1 MAGKIIVHDKFKP
14 LYTNREAFIF
24 LITGGRGSGKSYNA
38 STFIERL
45 SFEAGHKMLYSRYTM
60 KAAEISVIPEFL
72 QKVNEDGYGGRFST
86 RKTDVIND
94 FSGSQILFRGIK
106 TASVNETANLKSI
119 QGLTTFIGDEMEEWQ
134 SEEDY
139 DTLRLSIRQKGIKNR
154 VLLIM
159 NPSNIN
165 HFVYQKYIKDTHRI
179 EMIDGV
185 GVQISTHPDV
195 LHIHTTYLDNIEHLS
210 PEFLK
215 DVAEIKA
222 GNPKKYAHKIIGRW
236 QDANEEDALWKMDI
250 ISATRYQNAPP
261 MRRIVVAIDP
271 AVSAKDTSDET
282 GIMVVG
288 IGADQH
294 LYVLEDA
301 TMKGTPTEWATK
313 AVDLFHKWKADRVV
327 AEVNQGGD
335 MVEQTLRNVQNGRNI
350 PYRGVHATKDK
361 YTRAEPVAALWEQKR
376 AHIVGLLPMLEYEM
390 TTWEGRSTKPQ
401 KSPNRIDA
409 LVWGAAELMPDL
421 ASRATNLSSVA
432 SLFR

>member
-1 MAGKIIVHDKFKP
+1 MGGRIKVGPKFKP
-14 LYTNREAFIF
+14 LYTNTEASVF

-45 SFEAGHKMLYSRYTM
+45 SFERGHKMLYSRYTM
-60 KAAEISVIPEFL
+60 SSAEISVIPEFL
-72 QKVNEDGYGGRFST
+72 QKINEDGFAGQFKT
-86 RKTDVIND
+86 RKTDIVNQ
-94 FSGSQILFRGIK
+94 FSESQILFRGIK
-106 TASVNETANLKSI
+106 TSSGNQTANLKSI
-119 QGLTTFIGDEMEEWQ
+119 QGLTTFVGDEMEEWQ

-139 DTLRLSIRQKGIKNR
+139 DTMRLSIRQKGIKNR

-165 HFVYQKYIKDTHRI
+165 HFVYKKYIKDTHRV
-179 EMIDGV
+179 EYFDGV
-185 GVQISTHPDV
+185 PVQISTHPDV
-195 LHIHTTYLDNIEHLS
+195 LHIHTTYLDSLEHLS

-222 GNPKKYAHKIIGRW
+222 NNPKKYAHKIIGRW
-236 QDANEEDALWKMDI
+236 QDANEEDALWKMEVIDG
-250 ISATRYQNAPP
+250 TRFQSHPP
-261 MRRIVVAIDP
+261 LRRIVVAIDP

-282 GIMVVG
+282 GIVVVG
-288 IGADQH
+288 IGMDQH

-301 TMKGTPTEWATK
+301 TMKGTPTAWATK
-313 AVDLFHKWKADRVV
+313 AVDLFHKWRADRIV
-327 AEVNQGGD
+327 AEINQGGD
-335 MVEQTLRNVQNGRNI
+335 MVEQTLRGVQNGRNV

-361 YTRAEPVAALWEQKR
+361 YTRAEPVAALWEQKK

-390 TTWEGRSTKPQ
+390 TTWEGRSTKPK

-421 ASRATNLSSVA
+421 SSRPTNISAVA